1 MGLFKKEKTSDNTID
16 NKINRLV
23 QNEKRMSE
31 AAKQIL
37 DIVTS
42 ISSFDVEMSFI
53 SKELLRFSKEL
64 ATLSESN
71 LAIVEETTASMN
83 EVNATIEH
91 TANTLNELSEESAA
105 LAAQN
110 DQSKE
115 LLDEVSSLKEN
126 VIEDTH
132 DMNEKISELVNLAD
146 EVEKIVISVQGIAN
160 QTNLLAL
167 NAAIEAARAGEH
179 GKGFAVVADEV
190 RKLADDTKQN
200 LSGMQKFVAEIHT
213 AAEGGKESMERT
225 LASTSQMGSKI
236 DAISHTVGN
245 NISMLNGVI
254 DSVDD
259 IHKSMKDIKQ
269 AANEINHAMDIS
281 SQNAE
286 SLTKM
291 TQLLHRDADTSVTFA
306 KHIATIDE
314 RLTAVN
320 SALYEGL
327 RNGEHATSN
336 EEICNVIEKAKTA
349 HANWMTKLQ
358 QMVDSMT
365 VVPLQTNSGKCEFGH
380 FYDVLSIEHPSI
392 VSEWKQIAP
401 LHKELHTS
409 GEQAIAAILA
419 ERPEDAKKYLAKAD
433 TASNQIMNLL
443 TSVKQKIEDLSSRNL
458 KVFE

>member
-1 MGLFKKEKTSDNTID
+1 MGLFKKEKLSDQTTN
-16 NKINRLV
+16 NQMNRLV
-23 QNEKRMSE
+23 ENEKRMSE

-91 TANTLNELSEESAA
+91 TAETLDELSKESAT
-105 LAAQN
+105 LATQN
-110 DQSKE
+110 DESKA
-115 LLDEVSSLKEN
+115 LLDEVSTLKEN

-132 DMNEKISELVNLAD
+132 EMNEKISELVNLAD
-146 EVEKIVISVQGIAN
+146 EVEKIVVSVQNIAN

-200 LSGMQKFVAEIHT
+200 LSGMQKFVSEIHA
-213 AAEGGKESMERT
+213 AAEGGKESMEHT
-225 LASTSQMGSKI
+225 LTSTSQMGSKI
-236 DAISHTVGN
+236 DAVSQTVGN

-254 DSVDD
+254 DSVND
-259 IHKSMKDIKQ
+259 IHKSMTDIKL
-269 AANEINHAMDIS
+269 AANDINHAMEIS
-281 SQNAE
+281 SENAE
-286 SLTKM
+286 ALTKM
-291 TQLLHRDADTSVTFA
+291 TQLLHHDADESVTFA
-306 KHIATIDE
+306 KHIATIDD
-314 RLTAVN
+314 RLTVVS

-327 RNGEHATSN
+327 QQGDNATTN
-336 EEICNVIEKAKTA
+336 QEICEVIDKAKAA
-349 HANWMTKLQ
+349 HTNWMSKLLK
-358 QMVDSMT
+358 MVETMT
-365 VVPLQTNSGKCEFGH
+365 PSPLQTNSDKCEFGH
-380 FYDVLSIEHPSI
+380 FYAALPITHSAIA
-392 VSEWKQIAP
+392 SEWKQIAP

-419 ERPEDAKKYLAKAD
+419 GSKNDAEKYLAKAD
-433 TASNQIMNLL
+433 AASNQIMNLL
-443 TSVKQKIEDLSSRNL
+443 TSIKQKIEDLSRRNL